1 MPRPFALL
9 VAACLCASLPAAAQ
23 TPLNMSISYF
33 GYWTGSAG
41 SPRVVFSDSRGA
53 AAFGPRIVLALAR
66 SSTPAPLPPYR
77 IELELE
83 PGFLAIAPL
92 SLPAGTTCQPATGG
106 GAAPLRIECLL
117 TTQLGG
123 GGVQFQFALDA
134 GPIGDFAGAQVNA
147 RYTVDYDAFPLPDP
161 PVCTT
166 ISGNTGCVQ
175 SAAAVFGSWVRLDSL
190 AIADPVTVGANTALR
205 VNHRVVGY
213 DGGRISTT
221 RIDLPPQLE
230 YVATSSST
238 SPIHTCASAPGPGGG
253 ERVTC
258 LGNIRHVSANGAP
271 RTGNFDVIVRTRP
284 GVKPPGPLRVVASIG
299 NDLQPAPEDC
309 DANPDQ
315 DACAVVEFG
324 LAPPPVV
331 DLRLVA
337 SSAPQPWTQLGR
349 VQGPFRIEYRN
360 AGGLPSAA
368 PTRLLAKLPPGFAFG
383 QLTGA
388 SGTVACSAAGT
399 PADGQEV
406 RCQRS
411 TTVPAGS
418 ATFWLELSLLGDPLL
433 AAEAGNLVVWAIADG
448 SADDGAT
455 LLACA
460 ADPALPHCRWQVFD
474 VRPPCPGGPDDS
486 IYCDGYQ
493 VFVPPP
499 AP

>member
-1 MPRPFALL
+1 MSRPFVFL
-9 VAACLCASLPAAAQ
+9 VAACLFASVPAAAQ
-23 TPLNMSISYF
+23 TPLNMSIQHF
-33 GYWTGSAG
+33 GYWTGSSG
-41 SPRVVFSDSRGA
+41 SPRVVYSDTGGA
-53 AAFGPRIVLALAR
+53 ATFGPRIVLTLSR
-66 SSTPAPLPPYR
+66 SSNPAPLPPYHV
-77 IELELE
+77 ELSLG
-83 PGFLAIAPL
+83 PGFDAITPLA
-92 SLPAGTTCQPATGG
+92 LPAGASCQPASGG
-106 GAAPLRIECLL
+106 GAAPLHLSCVMN
-117 TTQLGG
+117 TQIAG
-123 GGVQFQFALDA
+123 GGVSFQFGLDA
-134 GPIGDFAGAQVNA
+134 GPIGQFAGSQVEA
-147 RYTVDYDAFPLPDP
+147 RATVDYDAFPLPDP
-161 PVCTT
+161 PTCPN

-175 SAAAVFGSWVRLDSL
+175 STALVFGSWVRLDSL
-190 AIADPVTVGANTALR
+190 AIGDPVTIGANAALT
-205 VNHRVVGY
+205 VHHRVVGF
-213 DGGRISTT
+213 DGGTISTT

-230 YVATSSST
+230 YVGSSSA
-238 SPIHTCASAPGPGGG
+238 SAPIHTCSSAPGPGGG

-258 LGNIRHVSANGAP
+258 LGNIRHPSPNGQE
-271 RTGNFDVIVRTRP
+271 RTGRYDVIVRTRP
-284 GVKPPGPLRVVASIG
+284 GVKPPGPLRVMASIG
-299 NDLQPAPEDC
+299 NDRQPAPQDC

-315 DACAVVEFG
+315 PACAVVEFG

-368 PTRLLAKLPPGFAFG
+368 PTRLLAKLPAGFSLG

-388 SGTVACSAAGT
+388 SGTVACTATGT

-448 SADDGAT
+448 AAGDGAT

>member
-1 MPRPFALL
+1 MPRPSALL
-9 VAACLCASLPAAAQ
+9 VAACLFASLPAAAQ

-41 SPRVVFSDSRGA
+41 SPRVIFSDSQGA
-53 AAFGPRIVLALAR
+53 AAFGPRIVLALSR

-77 IELELE
+77 IVLELE
-83 PGFLAIAPL
+83 PGFTAIAPL

-106 GAAPLRIECLL
+106 GASPLRLECLL
-117 TTQLGG
+117 TTQIGG

-134 GPIGDFAGAQVNA
+134 GPIGGFAGPQVDA

-161 PVCTT
+161 PVCTD
-166 ISGNTGCVQ
+166 ISGNTGCVR
-175 SAAAVFGSWVRLDSL
+175 SAATVFGSWVRLDSL
-190 AIADPVTVGANTALR
+190 AIASPVTVGANTALR

-230 YVATSSST
+230 YVTSSSAT
-238 SPIHTCASAPGPGGG
+238 SPIHTCSSAPGPGGG

-258 LGNIRHVSANGAP
+258 QGNIRHVSANGAP
-271 RTGNFDVIVRTRP
+271 RTGNYDVIVRTRP

-299 NDLQPAPEDC
+299 NDAQPAPEDC
-309 DANPDQ
+309 DANPVQ
-315 DACAVVEFG
+315 DACAEVEFD
-324 LAPPPVV
+324 LVPPPVV

-368 PTRLLAKLPPGFAFG
+368 PTRLLAKLPPGFSFG
-383 QLTGA
+383 QLIAA
-388 SGTVACSAAGT
+388 SGSVACTAAGA

-411 TTVPAGS
+411 TTVPANS
-418 ATFWLELSLLGDPLL
+418 ATFWLELSLLGDPVLT
-433 AAEAGNLVVWAIADG
+433 ADAGNLVVWAIADG
-448 SADDGAT
+448 GADDGQA

-460 ADPALPHCRWQVFD
+460 ADPARPGCRWQVFD
-474 VRPPCPGGPDDS
+474 VRPPCPGGPADS

-493 VFVPPP
+493 PFVPPP